1 MGELKLE
8 VAAASGMRVEQMRL
22 VLKNEVLDDE
32 SVTLGECGV
41 EAGSQ
46 VNAVSQ

>member
-1 MGELKLE
+1 MR
-8 VAAASGMRVEQMRL
+8 AAHVRL

-32 SVTLGECGV
+32 SKTLGECGV

>member
-1 MGELKLE
+1 
-8 VAAASGMRVEQMRL
+8 

-32 SVTLGECGV
+32 SATLGEYGV

-46 VNAVSQ
+46 VNLVSQSGIEE